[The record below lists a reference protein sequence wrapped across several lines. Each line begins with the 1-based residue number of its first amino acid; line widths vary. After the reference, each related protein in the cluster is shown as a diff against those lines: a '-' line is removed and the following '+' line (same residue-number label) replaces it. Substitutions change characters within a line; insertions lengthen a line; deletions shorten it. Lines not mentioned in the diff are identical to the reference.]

1 MDLWHVINY
10 WFCDPGSTSKP
21 QHSGHM
27 QPRRS
32 TPGLHNGVTP
42 AAGHGIRAWLKAA
55 SSGEILCW
63 FMNPF
68 AAASRSAPLLKVASK
83 DDSARLHAQV
93 ADEQKRDANRP
104 PLSALVVDVNIR
116 DREVGARRVG
126 RTAELA
132 GNHHALNGPRR
143 APERARDLNRRARE
157 VARESIR
164 VEEHDAMVLGDHVGR
179 SPPGNCQ

>member
-1 MDLWHVINY
+1 MDLWRVINY
-10 WFCDPGSTSKP
+10 WFCDSRGTSKP

-32 TPGLHNGVTP
+32 PPGPHDGVTP
-42 AAGHGIRAWLKAA
+42 AAGQGIWAWLKEA

-68 AAASRSAPLLKVASK
+68 AAASRSAPLFKVASK

-116 DREVGARRVG
+116 EPEVGARRVG
-126 RTAELA
+126 RTAKLA
-132 GNHHALNGPRR
+132 GK
-143 APERARDLNRRARE
+143 
-157 VARESIR
+157 
-164 VEEHDAMVLGDHVGR
+164 
-179 SPPGNCQ
+179 PPCPQRPTKST